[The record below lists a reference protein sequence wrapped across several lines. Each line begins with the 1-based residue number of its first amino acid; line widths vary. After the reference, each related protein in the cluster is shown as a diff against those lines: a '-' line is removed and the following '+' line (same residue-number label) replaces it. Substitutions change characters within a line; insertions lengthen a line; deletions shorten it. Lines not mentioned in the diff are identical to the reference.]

1 MLKKVLLGLVLLIV
15 VLVGVAYLLP
25 RNITVTRTAQL
36 ASSPDII
43 FPLLET
49 PSEWPQW
56 SPWNKRDPNMKIT
69 YSGPPSGQGAKWAW
83 TSESEGDG
91 EMVITESVPSVVV
104 NFELTI
110 VGMGPPS
117 RGGFRL
123 APNANGTV
131 VEWSMTAD
139 MGNSPMGR
147 WIGLMMPGWLA
158 KDFDDG
164 LAALDAY
171 AKTRPPGEHIMGVEL
186 PGAALVAPTTSPP

>member
-1 MLKKVLLGLVLLIV
+1 MLKKILLGLVLLLA

-25 RNITVTRTAQL
+25 REITVTRSAQL
-36 ASSPDII
+36 ASSPDVI

-49 PSEWPQW
+49 PAEWPKW

-69 YSGPPSGQGAKWAW
+69 YSGPPNGQGAKWAW

-91 EMVITESVPSVVV
+91 EMVITQAVPSVIV

-117 RGGFRL
+117 TGGFRL
-123 APNANGTV
+123 APNASGTV

-139 MGNSPMGR
+139 MGNSPIGR
-147 WIGLMMPGWLA
+147 WIGLMMPKWLA

-164 LAALDAY
+164 LASLNEY
-171 AKTRPPGEHIMGVEL
+171 AKTRPPGEHIMGVEI
-186 PGAALVAPTTSPP
+186 PGAALIAPDSSPP